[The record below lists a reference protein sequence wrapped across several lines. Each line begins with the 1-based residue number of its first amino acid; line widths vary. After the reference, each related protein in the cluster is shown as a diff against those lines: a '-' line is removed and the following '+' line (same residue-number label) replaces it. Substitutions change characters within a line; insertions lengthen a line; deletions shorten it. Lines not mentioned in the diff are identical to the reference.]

1 MSVLWVTRMSPGRME
16 AAMEMWVMTL
26 AGPVTRPGH
35 AGVPVTVTPPR
46 PAPAFASASAPPP
59 VRCSVA
65 ATWTGLPETSSGNCC

>member
-35 AGVPVTVTPPR
+35 AGVLVTVTL
-46 PAPAFASASAPPP
+46 PAPAPASAPPP

-65 ATWTGLPETSSGNCC
+65 ATWTGLPETSSGNCS